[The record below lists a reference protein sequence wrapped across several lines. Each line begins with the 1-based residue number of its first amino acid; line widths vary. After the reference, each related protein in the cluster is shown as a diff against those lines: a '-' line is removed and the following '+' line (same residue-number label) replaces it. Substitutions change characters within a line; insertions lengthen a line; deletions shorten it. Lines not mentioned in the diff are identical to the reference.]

1 MTCVSTESSKSNSQ
15 QVKEHKRKNP
25 ALAGSVSG
33 RSEALR
39 QKFPV
44 EFPCVV
50 PVKVRREVHVT
61 GDANGVVTDNVKVHA
76 SVTASK
82 CVLCHGSESKEH
94 KRKNPLLS
102 GENAGVKLRNRSW
115 IPQGRT

>member
-1 MTCVSTESSKSNSQ
+1 M
-15 QVKEHKRKNP
+15 
-25 ALAGSVSG
+25 SG

-102 GENAGVKLRNRSW
+102 GEKTTGVREHNPVVFVSFVYDVVRV
-115 IPQGRT
+115 IVMEHVG